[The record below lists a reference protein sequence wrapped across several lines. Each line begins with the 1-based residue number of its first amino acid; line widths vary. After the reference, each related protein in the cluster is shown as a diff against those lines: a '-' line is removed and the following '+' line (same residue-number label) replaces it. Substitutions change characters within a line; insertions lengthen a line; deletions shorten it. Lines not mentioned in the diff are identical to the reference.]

1 MIVSGSYSRGRDASH
16 MSRKTEA
23 LFSPLRL
30 IAKAEGLV
38 VKEGKGWLGNRVV
51 SLLRHSAQSR
61 LALPLIAGYVSTNL
75 KRLGPEATTPNP
87 IRLLVLNEERYR
99 ADLEVLAGRSD
110 VELYS
115 LPSRVQ
121 HLVNAIWL
129 SEARGISMA
138 DPDAYLH
145 NRNPIIQRVRRRL
158 HVFLTRL
165 IGLLAKRHGFDGITS
180 CTFYYRQDREWESA
194 GHEIGVPFFALHK
207 ENMKDPVTH
216 KVTIERYKCKGFR
229 FRGDRLFLVN
239 RLEKDVILKAG
250 CAAEDRIAVVGA
262 LRMDTLYRRTRKTEQ
277 QNVSDKVVLFSTHHR
292 LGLLEIE
299 GITGVFNHRRD
310 AGFVRHFTM
319 LHGSFAKLAIEMPDT
334 EFVIKAKWLGVW
346 YAEIV
351 TAIKE
356 VAGVDPQSIPNL
368 TITDSTPAQDLIDS
382 AMVVV
387 GLNSTTLL
395 EAKLARVPV
404 IIPLF
409 EEAEDKYFASNVY
422 FQKYMDVF
430 AVASSPEQL
439 CDQLR
444 RAIDGQPPHQE
455 DIPDS
460 MVQDYLG
467 YFDGEV
473 ADRVVRIMKQDIE
486 SARKRHARVRCEGE

>member
-1 MIVSGSYSRGRDASH
+1 MQKTKLPPDVSSIPNCQKWTAKIERLVASDSKGRLGKATVSIIRH
-16 MSRKTEA
+16 LAQTGFA
-23 LFSPLRL
+23 LSVIERYVGQSLRL
-30 IAKAEGLV
+30 
-38 VKEGKGWLGNRVV
+38 LG
-51 SLLRHSAQSR
+51 SKKSAR
-61 LALPLIAGYVSTNL
+61 DC
-75 KRLGPEATTPNP
+75 

-99 ADLEVLAGRSD
+99 ADLEVLAARPD
-110 VELYS
+110 VELYA

-121 HLVNAIWL
+121 HMVNAIWI
-129 SEARGISMA
+129 SEAREISER
-138 DPDAYLH
+138 DSDAYLL
-145 NRNPIIQRVRRRL
+145 NRHPVIQRTRRRL
-158 HVFLTRL
+158 HAFLVKLIRRL
-165 IGLLAKRHGFDGITS
+165 ARRYRIDGITS

-216 KVTIERYKCKGFR
+216 KVTIERYKRKGFR
-229 FRGDRLFLVN
+229 FLGDRLFLVN

-250 CAAEDRIAVVGA
+250 CAAEDKIAVVGA

-277 QNVSDKVVLFSTHHR
+277 QSVSDKVVLFSTHHR

-310 AGFVRHFTM
+310 AGFIRHFSM
-319 LHGSFAKLAIEMPDT
+319 LHGIFAKLAIERPDT
-334 EFVIKAKWLGVW
+334 KFVIKAKWLGVW
-346 YAEIV
+346 YEEIAA
-351 TAIKE
+351 AIKE

-368 TITDSTPAQDLIDS
+368 MVTDSTPAQDLIDS

-409 EEAEDKYFASNVY
+409 EEAADKYFASNVY
-422 FQKYMDVF
+422 FQKYMDAF

-444 RAIDGQPPHQE
+444 RAIDGQPPNQE

-473 ADRVVRIMKQDIE
+473 ADRVVSIMKQDIE
-486 SARKRHARVRCEGE
+486 IARKRRARVRCEGE